1 MLLSCSFHSKEIKI
15 LSILDVLMY
24 HFLIFAPWWLL
35 LLTCESLVTSTG
47 CVFLAWELL
56 NLIGRSSFSVSVS
69 SWSCFC
75 LNLSSVYEIKS
86 WWYVWKSLW
95 VVYTIQDSIACRCAQ
110 IFTSCSALLKKT
122 IIYVLFVFIK
132 KNKFMSCSLVQGWF
146 FNLSSHVFNS
156 YLLFHS
162 HLTK

>member
-1 MLLSCSFHSKEIKI
+1 M
-15 LSILDVLMY
+15 V
-24 HFLIFAPWWLL
+24 
-35 LLTCESLVTSTG
+35 VTSYMWITCDFHRL
-47 CVFLAWELL
+47 CVTCLGSAWELL

-110 IFTSCSALLKKT
+110 IFTSCSSLLKKNNLCPVRL
-122 IIYVLFVFIK
+122 YQK
-132 KNKFMSCSLVQGWF
+132 KKFMSCSLVQGWF